1 MAIIVITRSKFS
13 PQLKERML
21 QLAQESRPI
30 FEKQPGFISLEML
43 ISPEGTQTSSI
54 LRWET
59 LEDHEACLKSS
70 DWDPWNPKWGELMQ
84 SGKLEF
90 EFTVYEALE

>member
-1 MAIIVITRSKFS
+1 MAIVVITRSKFNS
-13 PQLKERML
+13 DLKERML
-21 QLAQESRPI
+21 QLARESKPI

-59 LEDHEACLKSS
+59 LADHEACLKSS
-70 DWDPWNPKWGELMQ
+70 DWDPWNVQWGELMQ

-90 EFTVYEALE
+90 EFGVYNALE